1 MCDLLQSGSHRGGN
15 DLFSDWTGAG
25 PSEEHQDP
33 KLSRPSQPTEG
44 NDLCYGGGQ
53 HREHRAARL
62 SKCPSQ
68 FNTEVGGISLPKSN
82 RLTPIVSGEIFTRT
96 AVQSFLSRNNS
107 SEDG

>member
-1 MCDLLQSGSHRGGN
+1 MFDLLQSGSHRGGN

-44 NDLCYGGGQ
+44 DDLCYGGQ
-53 HREHRAARL
+53 YREHRAASL
-62 SKCPSQ
+62 SKCTSQ

-82 RLTPIVSGEIFTRT
+82 RLTPIVSGEIFTKP
-96 AVQSFLSRNNS
+96 AVQNFLSRNNS
-107 SEDG
+107 SEEY